1 MSRRRDEGRLQRAAE
16 AGDMEAATSLADMLE
31 DDGDLSGAERWNR
44 VAATAGDMHGALGL
58 GLILA
63 GKGNLEQAAE
73 WLRTAATSKNPPS
86 EKMAALAAGAL
97 GRALLQLNDI
107 DEAEAWIEKGA
118 AAGFEEAQEDLEKL
132 QRIRSGHTEHGAS
145 SGSSS
150 ETLQAFEVSGVM
162 FFDGSGH
169 RLGPSLCTLT
179 RTRFIIEDARGG
191 ISQILLRDINGV
203 STPGRIVSP
212 KQLRITSP
220 GVAYDIYCE
229 SKDQKNLLE
238 SWLARA
244 IRGS

>member
-1 MSRRRDEGRLQRAAE
+1 VLNAHNLAHASFLSEAFSPPSTLGGKMSRRRDEGRLQRAAE

-31 DDGDLSGAERWNR
+31 DDGDLSGAEHWNR

-150 ETLQAFEVSGVM
+150 ETLQARIRRICSSRGWRERYADPKGNLSSRTQ
-162 FFDGSGH
+162 GS
-169 RLGPSLCTLT
+169 P
-179 RTRFIIEDARGG
+179 
-191 ISQILLRDINGV
+191 
-203 STPGRIVSP
+203 
-212 KQLRITSP
+212 TSRKACGCLP
-220 GVAYDIYCE
+220 
-229 SKDQKNLLE
+229 LP
-238 SWLARA
+238 R
-244 IRGS
+244 